1 MILLQFPYRIHL
13 NCWTAYWQALE
24 RTISDYSA
32 VMNDRR
38 YIIRLTVITRNTMK
52 LFERMAFLRL
62 IHSYT
67 PVSVTM
73 FFSSVDF
80 RFDYIDSNLFPED
93 VLEFGNLRIG
103 VAVV

>member
-1 MILLQFPYRIHL
+1 
-13 NCWTAYWQALE
+13 
-24 RTISDYSA
+24 
-32 VMNDRR
+32 MN
-38 YIIRLTVITRNTMK
+38 

-62 IHSYT
+62 IYSYT

-73 FFSSVDF
+73 FFNSVDF
-80 RFDYIDSNLFPED
+80 RFDYINSNLFPED